1 MNHNKIIIDRLYYYL
16 RKKDMT
22 INRLADLTG
31 IRQSTLSSMISRES
45 VPKLD
50 ILYKICEALDIS
62 LVEFLSIE
70 PYKKNTVTESEQN
83 NLDYLSKNQI
93 EKLLEFIDAL
103 KEDI

>member
-31 IRQSTLSSMISRES
+31 IRQSTLSSMINRES
-45 VPKLD
+45 VPKID
-50 ILYKICEALDIS
+50 FLYKICEALDIT

-70 PYKKNTVTESEQN
+70 PYTKYDKNKEPKITDLLTNKQN
-83 NLDYLSKNQI
+83 
-93 EKLLEFIDAL
+93 EKLSDFIESL
-103 KEDI
+103 KEEI